1 MVPYGQAAHSPDR
14 ERHVTFKS
22 QVAYWFWWT
31 AKLEKGGDLRSKP
44 LARHPMG
51 RLRILET
58 SENKSRLRTRETG
71 ENRLPL
77 FFHDTLTVK
86 GM

>member
-1 MVPYGQAAHSPDR
+1 MKEIGGQNIRTAPYGQATHS
-14 ERHVTFKS
+14 
-22 QVAYWFWWT
+22 
-31 AKLEKGGDLRSKP
+31 
-44 LARHPMG
+44 
-51 RLRILET
+51 ET
-58 SENKSRLRTRETG
+58 GENKSRLRTRETG